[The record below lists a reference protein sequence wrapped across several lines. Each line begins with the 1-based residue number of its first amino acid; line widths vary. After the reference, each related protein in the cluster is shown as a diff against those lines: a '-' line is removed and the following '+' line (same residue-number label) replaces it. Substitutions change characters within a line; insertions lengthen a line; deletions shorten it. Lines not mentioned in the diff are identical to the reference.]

1 VIGRNSNDGAGL
13 KMLTLHRTTRVFKQF
28 FDQALSSKPSVD
40 QTLSIKPSVDQLKSI
55 GRLLLVI
62 DI

>member
-1 VIGRNSNDGAGL
+1 
-13 KMLTLHRTTRVFKQF
+13 MLTLHRTTRVFKQF